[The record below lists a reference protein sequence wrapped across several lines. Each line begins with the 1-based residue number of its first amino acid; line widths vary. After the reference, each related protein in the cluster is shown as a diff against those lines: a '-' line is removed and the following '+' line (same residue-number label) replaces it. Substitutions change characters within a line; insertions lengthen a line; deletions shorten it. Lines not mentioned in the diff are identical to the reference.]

1 MPELTIKYKNK
12 KTLDILMDIAKYF
25 DFSIA
30 KPAKKSKGKNTHI
43 NGVTL
48 IPADSSVD
56 TTELQNIFTNKGLDA
71 QQLRKEAWQR
81 NM

>member
-30 KPAKKSKGKNTHI
+30 TPPKKNKGKNTLI
-43 NGVTL
+43 NGVTI

-56 TTELQNIFTNKGLDA
+56 TTELQHIFTNKGLDA

-81 NM
+81 SK